1 MQKNF
6 EQVVNGLLD
15 NDQNEATTAVED
27 KGSVEKAFPKQ

>member
-15 NDQNEATTAVED
+15 NDQNEATAIED
-27 KGSVEKAFPKQ
+27 KGSAEKAFPKQ